1 MVLEN
6 DSFLEI
12 SREINNPQVQAWQED
27 HKKVIGHYC
36 TLIPEELL
44 HAVEFLPF
52 RIRATGHEETDLGD
66 VYMVRFTCSFVRASL
81 DMALKGMY
89 DFLDGLIICNSC
101 DHSRR
106 MFELFN
112 AKVFNRDSFKKEVS
126 RFYLVMPHTISDEGF
141 DWYSNEIKRLKNE
154 LEKLSNI
161 QISEEA
167 LIKSINLYNKNR
179 KLLREIQH
187 LRTLDAPKLTG
198 SQALE
203 IYMANSSTPKEYA
216 NKEIERIINE
226 LESFEGIKS
235 AKKRIMLIG
244 SDLDSTFF
252 TDIVENSDAIII
264 SDLMCYGVKNFADD
278 VILENGKEPLE
289 CISKRLYYR
298 LSCPRMMNDHQRRLQ
313 YVKDEIKHSRIDGVI
328 LQKINNCDLHGCDNM
343 LFSHELK
350 ELNIPIL
357 NLDREFFQS
366 DTTRLRTRIEA
377 FLEMI
382 K

>member
-1 MVLEN
+1 MVLES

-12 SREINNPQVQAWQED
+12 SRKIINPQVKAWQD
-27 HKKVIGHYC
+27 DRKKVIGHYC

-44 HAVEFLPF
+44 HAAGLLPF

-66 VYMVRFTCSFVRASL
+66 IYMVRFTCSFVRASL

-106 MFELFN
+106 MFEIFN
-112 AKVFNRDSFKKEVS
+112 AKVFNRDNFKKEVS
-126 RFYLVMPHTISDEGF
+126 RFYLVMPHTITDEGF
-141 DWYSNEIKRLKNE
+141 NWYTNEIKNLKNE
-154 LEKLSNI
+154 LEELSTTE
-161 QISEEA
+161 ISEEA
-167 LIKSINLYNKNR
+167 LINSISLYNKNR
-179 KLLREIQH
+179 ELLREIQS

-198 SQALE
+198 GQALE
-203 IYMANSSTPKEYA
+203 IYMANASTPKEYA
-216 NKEIERIINE
+216 NKELERILNE
-226 LESFEGIKS
+226 LKSFEGIRS
-235 AKKRIMLIG
+235 TKKRIMLVG
-244 SDLDSTFF
+244 SDLDNTFF
-252 TDIVENSDAIII
+252 TDIIENSEAIIV

-278 VILENGKEPLE
+278 VILENGMEPVE
-289 CISKRLYYR
+289 AISKRLYYR
-298 LSCPRMMNDHQRRLQ
+298 LSCPRVMNDHQRRLQ
-313 YVKDEIKHSRIDGVI
+313 YIANEIKHSKIDGVI